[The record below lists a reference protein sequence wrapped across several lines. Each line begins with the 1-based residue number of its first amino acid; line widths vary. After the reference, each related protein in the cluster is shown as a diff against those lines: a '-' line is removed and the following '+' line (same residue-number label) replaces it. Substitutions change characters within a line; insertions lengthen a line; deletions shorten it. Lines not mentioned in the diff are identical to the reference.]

1 MGVASSCSSAPA
13 YAQSCIAEMSCVSQ
27 HSFLSKATFFV
38 KDVIRREMFILFYFI
53 LFYSEKLEETEGT
66 GKQKYRYVTL
76 QSSSNKLKN
85 K

>member
-1 MGVASSCSSAPA
+1 MGVSSSCSSAPA

-27 HSFLSKATFFV
+27 HSFSLKPRFSSKMLFEE
-38 KDVIRREMFILFYFI
+38 RSLFYFI

-76 QSSSNKLKN
+76 QSSSNKLK